1 MEDQNTII
9 DEHLLERKLIGVW
22 ELVGDSSR
30 KIVEGYA
37 LSLEGYFLEIETMLD
52 VSTINIGCG
61 HIKSD
66 VPLEAEPGCFYNE
79 VSNEKPF
86 SRFLGKRLSKCRLLV
101 GEMRSWDGLM
111 VSFGKST
118 GLCFISVDCSISV
131 LILDGI
137 QA

>member
-1 MEDQNTII
+1 MENQATII
-9 DEHLLERKLIGVW
+9 DEHLLEKELIRVW

-52 VSTINIGCG
+52 VSAISIGCG

-66 VPLEAEPGCFYNE
+66 VPLETEPGYFYNE
-79 VSNEKPF
+79 VSNDKPF

-101 GEMRSWDGLM
+101 GEWGNWDGLM
-111 VSFGKST
+111 ASFGKST
-118 GLCFISVDCSISV
+118 GLCFISVDRSISV
-131 LILDGI
+131 LTLDGL

>member
-52 VSTINIGCG
+52 GTHSRAKKPL
-61 HIKSD
+61 KS
-66 VPLEAEPGCFYNE
+66 
-79 VSNEKPF
+79 K
-86 SRFLGKRLSKCRLLV
+86 
-101 GEMRSWDGLM
+101 
-111 VSFGKST
+111 
-118 GLCFISVDCSISV
+118 I
-131 LILDGI
+131 
-137 QA
+137 